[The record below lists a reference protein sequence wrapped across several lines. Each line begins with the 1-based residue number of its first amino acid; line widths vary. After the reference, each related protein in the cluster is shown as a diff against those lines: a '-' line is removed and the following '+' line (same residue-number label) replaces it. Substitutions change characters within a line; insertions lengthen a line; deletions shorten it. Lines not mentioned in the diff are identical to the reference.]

1 MPRLKI
7 MLVAGEPS
15 GDALGAHLMRAAR
28 ALAGENVEFIGIGG
42 DQMTAEGLRSLFPMS
57 ILSVMG
63 LFEIAPR
70 AVTILRRLVEAET
83 FARAEAPDLI
93 LTIDSPGFN
102 KRLIKRLQD
111 TPMVKVHYVAPS
123 VWAWRPGRAKKM
135 AELFD
140 HLLTLLPFE
149 PPWFEKEG
157 LPSTFVGHPA
167 VEAEKAYSGD
177 PRAFRSSI
185 NVPSHAPL
193 VCVLFGSRRGEVSR
207 LGPTFVR
214 TLERLGRQLP
224 QIRVVSPTLPH
235 LADQVA
241 NLLRGQSQPFEVV
254 GPDAKMDSFHAADA
268 ALAASGTVALETG
281 LAGLPTV
288 VAYRL
293 NPLTAAIARR
303 LIKIE
308 YANLINI
315 LLDRPVV
322 PELLQDACT
331 PDRIAAA
338 MHTIMSDPV
347 HRDAQIEAGAMVRD
361 MLKPGSLWPSAKAAR
376 VVLNLAESNR
386 GETE

>member
-1 MPRLKI
+1 MRQLKI

-15 GDALGAHLMRAAR
+15 GDALGAHLMRAMR
-28 ALAGENVEFIGIGG
+28 ALAGDNVAFVGIGG
-42 DQMTAEGLRSLFPMS
+42 DQMQAEGLRSLFPMS

-63 LFEIAPR
+63 LFEIAPK
-70 AVTILRRLVEAET
+70 AVSILRRLAET
-83 FARAEAPDLI
+83 EAFARSENPDLI

-102 KRLIKRLQD
+102 KRLVRRLQD
-111 TPMVKVHYVAPS
+111 TTMVKVHYVAPS

-135 AELFD
+135 AALFD

-157 LPSTFVGHPA
+157 LDATFVGHPA
-167 VEAEKAYSGD
+167 VESEKQYAGD
-177 PRAFRSSI
+177 PRAFRASI

-207 LGPTFVR
+207 LGPVFVR
-214 TLERLGRQLP
+214 ALVGLGHRLPEMRL
-224 QIRVVSPTLPH
+224 VSPTLPH
-235 LADQVA
+235 LADQVTG
-241 NLLRGQSQPFEVV
+241 LLKGQPLPFEVV

-288 VAYRL
+288 IAYRV
-293 NPLTAAIARR
+293 NPMTAAIARR

-315 LLDRPVV
+315 LLDKPVV
-322 PELLQDACT
+322 PELIQDACT
-331 PDRIAAA
+331 PDRIASA
-338 MHTIMSDPV
+338 MYAILSDPV
-347 HRDAQIEAGAMVRD
+347 HRDAQIEAGSMVRE
-361 MLKPGSLWPSAKAAR
+361 MLRPGSLWPSAKAAR
-376 VVLNLAESNR
+376 VVLNLAERNR

>member
-70 AVTILRRLVEAET
+70 AVTILRRLAEAEA

-135 AELFD
+135 AALFD

-167 VEAEKAYSGD
+167 VETEKAYSGD
-177 PRAFRSSI
+177 PRAFRASI
-185 NVPSHAPL
+185 NVPSSRKTTNFPSACTQLARPN
-193 VCVLFGSRRGEVSR
+193 SRRCQSSSPEVTSSAVNWR
-207 LGPTFVR
+207 AEKSPL
-214 TLERLGRQLP
+214 LP
-224 QIRVVSPTLPH
+224 
-235 LADQVA
+235 
-241 NLLRGQSQPFEVV
+241 
-254 GPDAKMDSFHAADA
+254 
-268 ALAASGTVALETG
+268 
-281 LAGLPTV
+281 
-288 VAYRL
+288 
-293 NPLTAAIARR
+293 
-303 LIKIE
+303 
-308 YANLINI
+308 
-315 LLDRPVV
+315 
-322 PELLQDACT
+322 
-331 PDRIAAA
+331 
-338 MHTIMSDPV
+338 
-347 HRDAQIEAGAMVRD
+347 
-361 MLKPGSLWPSAKAAR
+361 
-376 VVLNLAESNR
+376 
-386 GETE
+386 

>member
-1 MPRLKI
+1 MPGLKI

-28 ALAGENVEFIGIGG
+28 AMAGEEVEFIGVGG
-42 DQMTAEGLRSLFPMS
+42 DQMEAEGLRSLFPMS

-70 AVTILRRLVEAET
+70 AFTILRCLAAAEA

-111 TPMVKVHYVAPS
+111 TPMLKVHYVAPS

-135 AELFD
+135 AALFD

-149 PPWFEKEG
+149 PPWFEREG
-157 LPSTFVGHPA
+157 LKSTFVGHPS
-167 VEAEKAYSGD
+167 VETEKHYDGD
-177 PRAFRSSI
+177 PRAFRSGLDI
-185 NVPSHAPL
+185 PSHAPL

-207 LGPTFVR
+207 LGPVFVR
-214 TLERLGRQLP
+214 ALERLGQRLP
-224 QIRVVSPTLPH
+224 ETRLVSPTLPH
-235 LADQVA
+235 LSEQVTS
-241 NLLRGQSQPFEVV
+241 LLNGQPLPFRVV
-254 GPDAKMDSFHAADA
+254 GPDEKMDSFHAADS

-281 LAGLPTV
+281 IAGLPTV

-293 NPLTAAIARR
+293 NPMTAAIAKR
-303 LIKIE
+303 LIRIE

-315 LLDRPVV
+315 LMDKPVV
-322 PELLQDACT
+322 PELIQDACT

-338 MHTIMSDPV
+338 MYQIMSDPAQ
-347 HRDAQIEAGAMVRD
+347 RDAQIEAGGMVRE
-361 MLKPGSLWPSAKAAR
+361 MLKPGSLWPSVKAAR
-376 VVLNLAESNR
+376 VILNLAEHNR
-386 GETE
+386 GETK

>member
-1 MPRLKI
+1 

-28 ALAGENVEFIGIGG
+28 TLAGDRVEFIGIGG
-42 DQMTAEGLRSLFPMS
+42 DQMAAEGLRSLFPMS

-63 LFEIAPR
+63 LFEILPR
-70 AVTILRRLVEAET
+70 AVGILRRLGEAEA
-83 FARAEAPDLI
+83 FARAEQPDLI

-102 KRLIKRLQD
+102 KRLIRRLQD
-111 TPMVKVHYVAPS
+111 TAMVKAHYVAPS

-135 AELFD
+135 AELYD

-149 PPWFEKEG
+149 PDWFEREG
-157 LPSTFVGHPA
+157 LDATFVGHPA
-167 VEAEKAYSGD
+167 VETENAYSGD
-177 PRAFRSSI
+177 PRGFRVGI
-185 NVPSHAPL
+185 DVPSHAPL
-193 VCVLFGSRRGEVSR
+193 ICVLFGSRRGEVSR
-207 LGPTFVR
+207 LGPVFVR
-214 TLERLGRQLP
+214 AVEKIGARLPETRL
-224 QIRVVSPTLPH
+224 VSPTLPH
-235 LADQVA
+235 LKEQVTD
-241 NLLRGQSQPFEVV
+241 LLKRQSLPFRVV

-288 VAYRL
+288 IAYRV
-293 NPLTAAIARR
+293 NPLTAAIAKR

-322 PELLQDACT
+322 PELIQDQCT
-331 PDRIAAA
+331 PDSIASVL
-338 MHTIMSDPV
+338 HTTLADPV
-347 HRDAQIEAGAMVRD
+347 HRDAQIEAGNLVRQ
-361 MLKPGSLWPSAKAAR
+361 MLKPGTLWPSAKAAR
-376 VVLNLAESNR
+376 VILNLADRNR